1 MFQSPR
7 SRCRPCWL
15 LAFVAVLGL
24 VPMAR
29 AEAPLK
35 ARPNVLFIA
44 ADDLNTRLGCY
55 GASYV
60 KTPNVDRLAARGV
73 QFDRAYCQY
82 PVCNASRTSLLSGLY
97 PDKTKVFGNNQDPRS
112 KLPDAVLLP
121 ELFKQDGYFIA
132 AMGKIAH
139 GKFAMAV
146 KWDLFDDPK
155 GGEGEDDEEGA

>member
-29 AEAPLK
+29 AEAPAKPRL
-35 ARPNVLFIA
+35 NVLFIA
-44 ADDLNTRLGCY
+44 VDDLNTRLGCY

-73 QFDRAYCQY
+73 RFDRAYCQY
-82 PVCNASRTSLLSGLY
+82 PVCNASRTSVLSGLY
-97 PDKTKVFGNNQDPRS
+97 PDTTKVFGNNQDPRE

-121 ELFKQDGYFIA
+121 ELFKKDGYFTAGRGGKAGGGLARGGGGGGLA
-132 AMGKIAH
+132 AA
-139 GKFAMAV
+139 
-146 KWDLFDDPK
+146 
-155 GGEGEDDEEGA
+155 